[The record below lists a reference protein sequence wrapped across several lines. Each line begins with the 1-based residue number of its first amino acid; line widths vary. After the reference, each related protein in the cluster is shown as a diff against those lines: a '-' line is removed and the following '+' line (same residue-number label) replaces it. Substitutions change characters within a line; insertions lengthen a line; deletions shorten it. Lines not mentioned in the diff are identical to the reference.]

1 MSAGAGALREPAD
14 EAPPPA
20 HGIGRASLGTT
31 AAGGVGALL
40 RFGSGALLMTAL
52 GRELFG
58 SYLEATTVVMLLGLL
73 ASAGVSPGLVP
84 FVAAADRLGGD
95 APRRLAV
102 RTLAQLFASSAALS
116 LALHLAA
123 PAIATGLF
131 DEPELGALLRR
142 LAPLVVLGAV
152 GAGTAALLRGL
163 GAPAEQAWLESGL
176 QMGLVLLLV
185 LAVRALGL
193 DAERYLD
200 AVVLGTGLGALAAVL
215 LVLRRTAAAPGA
227 PSPAIAPTG
236 EVLRESVPLLGSAL
250 LAFLLMSMDVVFVGA
265 LRDPGE
271 VGGYG
276 AAVRLLLAATLVHD
290 AVGQVFVARMGRLFL
305 ERDWPGIGLLYRTTT
320 VWSSWSCAGVVLLFV
335 VWAPEVLGVFGE
347 EYAAS
352 STVLVALCG
361 ARLVRTSTGHSG
373 LLIVTTRRTRLHLV
387 NTVVLL
393 SVNAGLNALWIPE
406 HGAAGAAVATLVSVL
421 VNNVLFVLEGWFL
434 MGLLPFSRRSVAAP
448 LVALALGL
456 AAWPLRDG
464 SGGAHG
470 WLLPAAVT
478 GLVFAALALRFALD
492 ARERRAILVAL
503 RLATPEE
510 A

>member
-1 MSAGAGALREPAD
+1 VSAGAGALREPAD

-40 RFGSGALLMTAL
+40 RFGTGALLMTAL

-84 FVAAADRLGGD
+84 FVAAAERLGGD

-102 RTLAQLFASSAALS
+102 RTLAQLFASSAVLS

-185 LAVRALGL
+185 LAVRGLDL

-200 AVVLGTGLGALAAVL
+200 AIVLGTGLGALAAVL

-227 PSPAIAPTG
+227 PSPAIAATG

-352 STVLVALCG
+352 STVLV
-361 ARLVRTSTGHSG
+361 
-373 LLIVTTRRTRLHLV
+373 TTRRTRLHLA

-434 MGLLPFSRRSVAAP
+434 MRLLPFSRRSVAAP

-456 AAWPLRDG
+456 AAWPLRG
-464 SGGAHG
+464 GPGGAHG

-492 ARERRAILVAL
+492 ARERRALLVAL
-503 RLATPEE
+503 RLAAPEE